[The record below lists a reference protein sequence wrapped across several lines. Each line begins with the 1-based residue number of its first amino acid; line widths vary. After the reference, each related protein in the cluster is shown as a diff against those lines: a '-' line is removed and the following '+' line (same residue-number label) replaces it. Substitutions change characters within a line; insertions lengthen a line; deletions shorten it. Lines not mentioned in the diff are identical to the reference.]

1 MNLPEAETM
10 TNEGPTPVEPKK
22 GSGGKIAAVVI
33 VIILIA
39 AIGLYLLYK
48 PAPPVTP
55 PTVPLVVLARSGLGS
70 GCELDH
76 CDARVESVSI
86 AYGHELYKVSAL
98 NGSTVAI
105 APTPLSTSPVS
116 GGGLSLQLND
126 VSVAGQ
132 LNAND
137 TFRLSGAAPG
147 LNYTVRLLWASDNG
161 VLASVTFDYPL
172 PKPTL
177 VLAPAGCSADYC
189 DAVVQSVTL
198 TYTYNRYEVVV
209 LNGTTLAIAATA
221 LTTSPVT
228 GGGLTLQFNETWYPG
243 ELNTN
248 DSFRLSGAAPG
259 FNYTVRVLWTADG
272 GELGSVTVDYP
283 PPKPGLDLSPQGCS
297 GADCDAQVQNVTN
310 AYPYSRY
317 HVAVL
322 NGTTVVIGP
331 TVLSPSSMTGG
342 GLTLQFNETWYPS
355 ELNTNDSFRLSG
367 VFPGSNYTLRVLW
380 AADGTLVANV
390 TLVFALAKPT
400 IALMG
405 GGCVGTNCTASVA
418 AASAS
423 YPLAY
428 YRVTVLNGTTEVIS
442 AALLVDG
449 VVATGGGLTFS
460 YTDLGGEG
468 NLTAGDTLQLDGVGP
483 GNSYTVVLSWGPDGS
498 PVASTVFNT

>member
-1 MNLPEAETM
+1 MPSSRMGAASSHESGSGRTPTSRMKPPSRGAPRGTVPGDILHRDETKGVPKASYHGPSLPRHPPTPGYGVMNLPEAETM

-39 AIGLYLLYK
+39 AIGLYFLYK
-48 PAPPVTP
+48 PAPPTTP
-55 PTVPLVVLARSGLGS
+55 PPAPLAVLARSGSGS

-198 TYTYNRYEVVV
+198 T
-209 LNGTTLAIAATA
+209 
-221 LTTSPVT
+221 
-228 GGGLTLQFNETWYPG
+228 
-243 ELNTN
+243 
-248 DSFRLSGAAPG
+248 
-259 FNYTVRVLWTADG
+259 
-272 GELGSVTVDYP
+272 
-283 PPKPGLDLSPQGCS
+283 
-297 GADCDAQVQNVTN
+297 
-310 AYPYSRY
+310 
-317 HVAVL
+317 
-322 NGTTVVIGP
+322 
-331 TVLSPSSMTGG
+331 
-342 GLTLQFNETWYPS
+342 
-355 ELNTNDSFRLSG
+355 
-367 VFPGSNYTLRVLW
+367 
-380 AADGTLVANV
+380 
-390 TLVFALAKPT
+390 
-400 IALMG
+400 
-405 GGCVGTNCTASVA
+405 
-418 AASAS
+418 
-423 YPLAY
+423 
-428 YRVTVLNGTTEVIS
+428 
-442 AALLVDG
+442 
-449 VVATGGGLTFS
+449 
-460 YTDLGGEG
+460 
-468 NLTAGDTLQLDGVGP
+468 
-483 GNSYTVVLSWGPDGS
+483 
-498 PVASTVFNT
+498 